1 MFAKVF
7 GQIYDSSISEDY
19 LLRLVF
25 EDFLTLADV
34 NGVVDMTPESIS
46 RRTNVP
52 LDIVKKYITVLESPD
67 LKSRRKNDG
76 GRRIVRL
83 DEHRDWGWLIV
94 NYEFYRNLASED
106 QRREKTRQRVMKYRE
121 KQPCNALKRNVTNSN
136 DSPSSSP
143 SLNPSLNS
151 SLNSSLK
158 GLVIPESLN
167 THEFM
172 EAWENWIQHRK
183 EIKKPLTRKSAEMQM
198 KRFIEWGASES
209 IKAIEFTI
217 EKGWQG
223 IRQPDNKQEKQNDTD
238 RRRSEKASREFP
250 EHIEIPTL

>member
-67 LKSRRKNDG
+67 PVSRRKNDG

-143 SLNPSLNS
+143 SLNS

-167 THEFM
+167 IHEFM

-183 EIKKPLTRKSAEMQM
+183 EIKKPLRRKSAEMQI
-198 KRFIEWGASES
+198 KCFVEWGASKS
-209 IKAIEFTI
+209 INAIEFTI
-217 EKGWQG
+217 LKGWQG

-238 RRRSEKASREFP
+238 RRRSEKANREFP